1 VDGDHSYGGVRGDYE
16 HWGPALRAG
25 GHLLFHDAVQW
36 PFLNCEPGVA
46 RLVEEIERDDSTL
59 FSRRDGAG
67 SIAHFVRVRTG
78 A

>member
-1 VDGDHSYGGVRGDYE
+1 
-16 HWGPALRAG
+16 
-25 GHLLFHDAVQW
+25 LLNF
-36 PFLNCEPGVA
+36 EPGVA